1 MLICSIAEDQVIFPA
16 VNDQVSFEQEH
27 AEEER
32 RFNKFRC
39 LIEQIQITGARSTA
53 VDFYSELC
61 SQADQIMEKI
71 ERHFKNEETKVL
83 PQARIHFSSEKQ
95 RELLYKS
102 LCVIPLKLLERVLPW
117 FVSKLNDQDAE
128 AFLQNMFLAGYFPS
142 LLFSSLKHQFFFS
155 KKKNSQHFTVY

>member
-71 ERHFKNEETKVL
+71 ERHFKNEETKVSIL
-83 PQARIHFSSEKQ
+83 DI
-95 RELLYKS
+95 
-102 LCVIPLKLLERVLPW
+102 
-117 FVSKLNDQDAE
+117 
-128 AFLQNMFLAGYFPS
+128 
-142 LLFSSLKHQFFFS
+142 
-155 KKKNSQHFTVY
+155 NSVVKEWNVVYLGHVTNVV